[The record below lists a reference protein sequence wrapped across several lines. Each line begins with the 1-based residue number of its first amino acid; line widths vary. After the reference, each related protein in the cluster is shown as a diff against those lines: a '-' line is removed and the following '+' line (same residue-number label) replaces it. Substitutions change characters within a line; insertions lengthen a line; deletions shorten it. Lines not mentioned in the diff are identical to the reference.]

1 MRNFGRDTIQPLGC
15 NVVTSHAVFYVQ
27 VLTVKKNYRDV
38 TYHNWRHAFNVTQT
52 MFLMLKENREF
63 KNNFSDEEK
72 FAMVVGCLCHDLDH
86 RGLNNIFQVRHI

>member
-1 MRNFGRDTIQPLGC
+1 M
-15 NVVTSHAVFYVQ
+15 FYVQ